1 MTEQTIGLRSLLE
14 LLRSQLDPGVWW
26 PAETRFEIL
35 VGAILT
41 QNTAWN
47 NVEIAIANLKTA
59 SLMTAEELSAAP
71 PETVAELI
79 RPAGYYNSKTVY
91 LHNACHWFNKNDAEA
106 AQYTTPELRD
116 SLLTVRGIGA
126 ETADDILLYA
136 YDRGVFIY
144 DLYARRLLKAA
155 GFGDFK
161 NYHSA
166 KQRVDPLVAA
176 AEFSVAELAE
186 LHGLIV
192 CAGKR
197 ARQLGGWETAY
208 PLLLTGDFN
217 RQ

>member
-1 MTEQTIGLRSLLE
+1 MTEQTVGLRSLLE

-41 QNTAWN
+41 QNTSWN

-59 SLMTAEELSAAP
+59 SLMTAEKLSAAP
-71 PETVAELI
+71 PDTVAELI

-91 LHNACHWFNKNDAEA
+91 LHNACHWYNKNDTDA
-106 AQYTTPELRD
+106 AQYTTPELRE
-116 SLLTVRGIGA
+116 SLLAVRGIGA

-161 NYHSA
+161 TYQSA
-166 KQRVDPLVAA
+166 KQRVDPLVTAA
-176 AEFSVAELAE
+176 DFTVAELAE

-208 PLLLTGDFN
+208 PLLINGEFN
-217 RQ
+217 R